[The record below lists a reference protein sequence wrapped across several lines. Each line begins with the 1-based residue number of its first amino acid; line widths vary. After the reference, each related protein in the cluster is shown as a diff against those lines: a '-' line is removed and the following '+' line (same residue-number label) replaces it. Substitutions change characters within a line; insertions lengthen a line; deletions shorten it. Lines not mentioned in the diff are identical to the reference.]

1 MGTFLLND
9 IGEVLLEIKTK
20 LDIGVDATLEIDEAK
35 EIAFLV
41 SNEKKIKVGYVHPE
55 LIVPLKQNRYLFVV
69 ARNNQFYA
77 LNSRLCRV
85 VFVQ

>member
-20 LDIGVDATLEIDEAK
+20 LDIGVDATLEIDEDK

-69 ARNNQFYA
+69 TRNNQFYA